1 MAKKP
6 EETSEPVSYTISW
19 KAKLRPED
27 EMVNELNKIRYQI
40 EDLCSFMK
48 FCMNWRNICGHEQLN
63 YKGVKMTV
71 KSELQDLIDKLPDNL
86 KPIASEYADKV
97 VNMGVEELEA
107 FIMSLGD
114 YGWDASYM
122 ELASKMTVA
131 DLIASI
137 GTNNSAMQVLNAQGE
152 EKEKAQRDIITQ
164 LLVALVAM
172 LKSVV
177 G

>member
-1 MAKKP
+1 
-6 EETSEPVSYTISW
+6 
-19 KAKLRPED
+19 
-27 EMVNELNKIRYQI
+27 
-40 EDLCSFMK
+40 
-48 FCMNWRNICGHEQLN
+48 
-63 YKGVKMTV
+63 MTA

-137 GTNNSAMQVLNAQGE
+137 GTNNSALQVLNAQGE
-152 EKEKAQRDIITQ
+152 EKKKAQRDIITQ

-172 LKSVV
+172 LKSAV